1 MQEMQQLKED
11 LRIVLGT
18 EIPDDLEKILDGVVR
33 LYHKRTN
40 GAIGFD
46 TVCLLAT
53 LFYSGLLVTPKLLE
67 PSGSVK

>member
-1 MQEMQQLKED
+1 MQQLKED

-18 EIPDDLEKILDGVVR
+18 EIPPELDDILDKVVR

-40 GAIGFD
+40 GPIGFD

-53 LFYSGLLVTPKLLE
+53 LWFAGFLKTSKKPVL
-67 PSGSVK
+67 SGSSK